1 MLYLTYVMFLLA
13 GHSGL
18 SVATGVA
25 SWGAERLG
33 AALDSDVAHG
43 RRGGGSRGAGGSQGG
58 GLVV

>member
-1 MLYLTYVMFLLA
+1 MFYLTYVMFLLA

-43 RRGGGSRGAGGSQGG
+43 RRGGSRGAGGSQGG